1 MKTEEL
7 PGFFRDADKASLTG
21 QNATVRWNAVRL
33 IGLLAGAVG
42 GALNWRL
49 GMIELWGLLALLGF
63 AVALVA
69 EVVLLVTQ
77 PQRDWYAG
85 RALAESAKTLAW
97 RFAVKADPFFE
108 GLSASDL
115 RRIMRERLAEV
126 ADKGKDRIRLSSDQL
141 GVTPTMESVRAM
153 PFAERRRIYID
164 DRIRDQRNWYASKA
178 DRCKR
183 MGLTLQAALIAGEVT
198 AIVAAAVRAFGIL
211 SIDLSGILA
220 AIVASGAAWFGLR
233 QYSSLASA
241 YSVAAA
247 ELNLTIARLEDTEE
261 LDWALAVADA
271 EEAISREHTM
281 WLASRTGAIA

>member
-1 MKTEEL
+1 MKTEDL
-7 PGFFRDADKASLTG
+7 PGFFRDADKASLNG

-33 IGLLAGAVG
+33 VGLLAGAVG
-42 GALNWRL
+42 GALSWRL
-49 GMIELWGLLALLGF
+49 GEIELWGLLALLGF

-69 EVVLLVTQ
+69 EVILLVTQ

-108 GLSASDL
+108 GLSPSDL
-115 RRIMRERLAEV
+115 RRIMRDRLAEV

-141 GVTPTMESVRAM
+141 VVTPTMEAVRAL
-153 PFAERRRIYID
+153 PFLERRRIYID

-183 MGLTLQAALIAGEVT
+183 LGLTLQSALIAGEVT

-211 SIDLSGILA
+211 SIDLSGIFA
-220 AIVASGAAWFGLR
+220 AVVASGAAWFGLR

-247 ELNLTIARLEDTEE
+247 ELNLTIAQLEDVEE
-261 LDWALAVADA
+261 SDWAVVVADA

-281 WLASRTGAIA
+281 WLASRTGAII